1 MTGKRTRP
9 TAPPDASSTTSAG
22 RRRTPPEGQGASL
35 ALSRIWRSPAVQALL
50 LQCGAFLP
58 TLLIVFLLARSGAQL
73 SYADAAL
80 IQGVVAC
87 FLTRLRKLAVW
98 WLGIQ
103 LVFPLALMQG
113 LSFAIP
119 SWLFLAA
126 FLFLLA
132 LYWSTFRTQVPYY
145 PSGKRVWDEVD
156 KLLPQGRPVL
166 AIDIGSGLGGLVLE
180 LARRRP
186 DSHFVGIEL
195 APLPWL
201 LSRLR
206 ALLSGSSVRF
216 VRGDYES
223 LDLGQYDCVF
233 AYLSPAAMSA
243 LWRKAAAEMQ
253 PGSMLLSYEF
263 LITEK
268 KPDITILPIGRGPA
282 LYVWHF

>member
-1 MTGKRTRP
+1 MSRL
-9 TAPPDASSTTSAG
+9 PPRQARGD
-22 RRRTPPEGQGASL
+22 GQGS
-35 ALSRIWRSPAVQALL
+35 ALGRIWRAPAVQALL

-58 TLLIVFLLARSGAQL
+58 TLLVVFLLARSGAPL
-73 SYADAAL
+73 SFADAAL
-80 IQGVVAC
+80 IQGLLAC
-87 FLTRLRKLAVW
+87 LLTRLRKLAPW

-103 LVFPLALMQG
+103 LVFPLALMHA
-113 LSFAIP
+113 SRVAIP
-119 SWLFLAA
+119 SWVFLLA

-145 PSGKRVWDEVD
+145 PSGKRVWHEVAR
-156 KLLPQGRPVL
+156 LLPAGRPLL

-180 LARRRP
+180 LARQRP
-186 DSHFVGIEL
+186 ESHFVGIEL

-206 ALLSGSSVRF
+206 ALAAANVRF
-216 VRGDYES
+216 VRGDYER
-223 LDLGQYDCVF
+223 LDLGDYDCVF

-243 LWRKAAAEMQ
+243 LWRKASAEMQ

-268 KPDITILPIGRGPA
+268 KPDLTILPPGRGPA